1 MKQPQHEPFWKSLFS
16 EGDFT
21 WGFNMRLGD
30 AQSFFAPEDDNGG
43 ALDLKRKCLD
53 EQPELYASVAPQGEQ
68 LVSALWEQ
76 AEAWGHV
83 TAPADGRRDLPALA
97 RQWQPDLLLLDHE
110 AMTFAAAC
118 VCMPSSWDPAH
129 AVGKSLYEVH
139 ETVPQLNRQ
148 IGEKIDRF
156 LRQLQPGKSYR
167 RENWGFTRSA
177 ELNYHPALK
186 RERLDDTVTMN
197 ELFLRV
203 EHQLFTG
210 IPGGVVMGIRIETCP
225 LSDLASEPAVWRKV
239 EEKIRTMPDDVA
251 AYKGMLPARDAMLRE
266 MLKFSPIAE

>member
-1 MKQPQHEPFWKSLFS
+1 MKQPQTEPFWKSLFS

-30 AQSFFAPEDDNGG
+30 AQSFFAPEDDGG
-43 ALDLKRKCLD
+43 EVLELKRKCLD
-53 EQPELYASVAPQGEQ
+53 ERPELYASAAPQGEP
-68 LVSALWEQ
+68 LIAALWEQ
-76 AEAWGHV
+76 AVAWGHV
-83 TAPADGRRDLPALA
+83 TDPADGARDLPALA
-97 RQWQPDLLLLDHE
+97 RQWEPDLLLLDHE

-118 VCMPSSWDPAH
+118 VCMPSSWDPSH
-129 AVGKSLYEVH
+129 AVGKSLHEVH
-139 ETVPQLNRQ
+139 ETVPQLNKQ
-148 IGEKIDRF
+148 IGDKIDKF
-156 LRQLQPGKSYR
+156 LRQLKPGKSYR

-186 RERLDDTVTMN
+186 RERLDDTVTMD

-210 IPGGVVMGIRIETCP
+210 IPGGVVMGIRIKTYP
-225 LSDLASEPAVWRKV
+225 LSDLASDPAVWRKV

-251 AYKGMLPARDAMLRE
+251 TYKGMLAARDAMLRE
-266 MLKFSPIAE
+266 IRNFSPIGE